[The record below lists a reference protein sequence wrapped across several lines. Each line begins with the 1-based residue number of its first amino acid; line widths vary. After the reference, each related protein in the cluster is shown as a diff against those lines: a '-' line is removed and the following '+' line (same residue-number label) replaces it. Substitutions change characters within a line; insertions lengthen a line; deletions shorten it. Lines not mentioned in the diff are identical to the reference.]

1 MFQKGL
7 KNVVA
12 AETAISLVDGE
23 QGRLIYRGYAA
34 KELAL
39 NFSFEEIAYLIWY
52 GYLPGDHE
60 KQRISE
66 LLKNNRALPSH
77 VSECIQLLPCN
88 MEMMSQIRTAI
99 SALGTEEFGWKPT
112 VEQAI
117 RLTAAIPTIT
127 AMIYRKINGEEM
139 IEPNMEFSHVEN
151 YLYML
156 TGKRPSPSHT
166 KALEAYMILTMEH
179 GMNAST
185 FAARVVASTESDMV
199 SAVTGAIGAMKG
211 PLHGGAPTGVIDM
224 LNGITKKEEAETW
237 IRQKLEKKEYLMGFG
252 HRVYRTR
259 DPRAEALSEIT
270 KRIGADDP
278 WLELASYV
286 ETLAV
291 QLLDEYKPGRRL
303 NTNVEFYAAAVMR
316 AVNMA
321 PSLFTPTFTVS
332 RMVGWTAHTIEQSMD
347 NTIFRPEAK
356 YVGKQPTE
364 NEGSLKA

>member
-1 MFQKGL
+1 MISKGL

-23 QGRLIYRGYAA
+23 KGRLIYRGYNA

-39 NFSFEEIAYLIWY
+39 QYSFEEIAYLIWY
-52 GYLPGDHE
+52 GFLPNDHE
-60 KQRISE
+60 KQMISE
-66 LLKNNRALPSH
+66 SLKNNRELPSY
-77 VSECIQLLPCN
+77 VYQLIQTLPCD
-88 MEMMSQIRTAI
+88 MEIMSQIRTVV
-99 SALGTEEFGWKPT
+99 SALGTKEFGWKPT

-117 RLTAAIPTIT
+117 RLTAVIPVIT
-127 AMIYRKINGEEM
+127 AAIYRKVNGEK
-139 IEPNMEFSHVEN
+139 IILPNRELGHVEN

-156 TGKRPSPSHT
+156 TGKRHSFALIR
-166 KALEAYMILTMEH
+166 ALEGYMILTMEH

-185 FAARVVASTESDMV
+185 FTSRVVSSTESDMV

-224 LNGITKKEEAETW
+224 LNEISNKEDAEIW
-237 IRQKLEKKEYLMGFG
+237 IRQKLERKENLMGFG

-270 KRIGADDP
+270 KQIGADDE
-278 WLELASYV
+278 WLELAYYV
-286 ETLAV
+286 EKLAV
-291 QLLDEYKPGRRL
+291 QLLEEYKPGRRI
-303 NTNVEFYAAAVMR
+303 NTNVEFYAAAVMK
-316 AVNMA
+316 AIDMS

-332 RMVGWTAHTIEQSMD
+332 RMVGWTAHVIEQSLD

-356 YVGKQPTE
+356 YIGKQTVE
-364 NEGSLKA
+364 LQSLV